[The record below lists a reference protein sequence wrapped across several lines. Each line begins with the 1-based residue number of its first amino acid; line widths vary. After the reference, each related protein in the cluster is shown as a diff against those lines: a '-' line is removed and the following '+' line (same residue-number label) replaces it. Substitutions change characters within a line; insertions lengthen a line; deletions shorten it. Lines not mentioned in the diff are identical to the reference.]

1 MIMLRNSIVP
11 SSTLKWAVNIFAPSC
26 TPRRIMGRSIVTM
39 NESEVLDNFVETFM
53 TEKMNKWK
61 SKNEMCCKNSLEIP
75 KCDDSSPAGISS
87 YLTLSSVDRY
97 ICHHLT
103 SSYLDSILNIC
114 RDKQICP
121 SPETLR
127 KTAHALAKFGNKSGM
142 ETIIYL
148 SNIGSCGEK
157 MKEEIKIY
165 QAEALWRSGESVQ
178 KSLDLLLE
186 VYKSQ
191 PGLRRFVHSS
201 MRSLTR
207 EVIECRGEA
216 SLIQVKDLSL
226 QLAGP
231 PYEDAVPLSF
241 LWSYCILSEWFA
253 DQQVSMEIVCFQF
266 VGERDKYVMEC
277 EVTSEVPM
285 SEVAIS
291 KENRH
296 FRRSLENRLDAVVG
310 RALMGHQVE
319 AVYRVL
325 ETLLKL
331 SLYKSAQSVLGKL
344 FDYKYILGDKNG
356 CEAILEL
363 SATTNLDIGSTRRKK
378 FENTRARWM
387 NRRNII
393 IANKKSSTL
402 QHSPK
407 ILSVPKYEFKI

>member
-253 DQQVSMEIVCFQF
+253 DQQVSMEIV
-266 VGERDKYVMEC
+266 
-277 EVTSEVPM
+277 
-285 SEVAIS
+285 AIS